1 MVMNLSISGNRKL
14 SLWNFISF
22 EPLYVLIPN
31 IFIIRPI
38 RIILN
43 YYVKPAKFLVIILPR
58 NIWNK
63 VRRNE
68 TICCLIGFGIGVGCC
83 ILYRLISNFL
93 APSSSSTTSISNNTL
108 SSLSNNIRDA
118 KTLQM
123 GQEHSSLSSNGNEI
137 TVTYTKR
144 PRSSTTLKRTTP
156 DRTNTR
162 IANDKCHYQQYSND
176 SDREP
181 LLGLPIDKHHISIPN
196 KNYPTSQ
203 LSDEMTWSEISSS
216 IGTSV
221 LLQESYHSNSLT
233 GDSGV
238 DCHEISTIK
247 SFRNQQHNHDITPIT
262 NPIIDNDYD
271 ENESLIN
278 HSTNGTNT
286 LLYSESRK
294 YDSDTALSRGV
305 ILQDTQTVTES
316 HVQCCMST
324 EKGLER
330 ALEQTSRFYSD
341 LEHIATDLNTLSK
354 KYSQSQT
361 SVSPS
366 ISKYYNQPIHNTIDA
381 LDWDWNDFHSSPLVH
396 SPKNRQKKQHQQY
409 TSSSL
414 SRLNNHKYKVRRRL
428 TNIHKQTDYNE
439 SDLEIRT
446 SISYDCTSSPL
457 RRKPS
462 SVYFD
467 STDNTSGDENFGDET
482 LQIPSPSSVLTSSRT
497 TERFSISK

>member
-1 MVMNLSISGNRKL
+1 MVMNLSISGNRRL

-22 EPLYVLIPN
+22 EPLYVIIPN

-38 RIILN
+38 RILLN
-43 YYVKPAKFLVIILPR
+43 YYIKPAKFLVVILPR

-93 APSSSSTTSISNNTL
+93 TPSSSSTTSISNNTL

-118 KTLQM
+118 KTSQM

-144 PRSSTTLKRTTP
+144 PRSSTTLKRTIP
-156 DRTNTR
+156 DRINTTT
-162 IANDKCHYQQYSND
+162 ANDKCHYQLYSND

-196 KNYPTSQ
+196 KNYQTSQ
-203 LSDEMTWSEISSS
+203 LSDEMTWSEISSM
-216 IGTSV
+216 GTSV

-247 SFRNQQHNHDITPIT
+247 LSHSQQHNPDVTTIT

-278 HSTNGTNT
+278 YSINDTNT
-286 LLYSESRK
+286 LLHSEPRK

-316 HVQCCMST
+316 HVRSCMST

-354 KYSQSQT
+354 KYSKSQS

-366 ISKYYNQPIHNTIDA
+366 VSKYYNKPTNNTIDA
-381 LDWDWNDFHSSPLVH
+381 LDWDWNDVHSSPLVQ
-396 SPKNRQKKQHQQY
+396 SPKNRHKKQFQHC

-414 SRLNNHKYKVRRRL
+414 SRLNNHKYKVRKRL
-428 TNIHKQTDYNE
+428 NNIQKQTDYNE
-439 SDLEIRT
+439 SDLEMRT

-457 RRKPS
+457 RRRPS

-482 LQIPSPSSVLTSSRT
+482 LQIPSPSSVLTSSRA
-497 TERFSISK
+497 TECFSISK